1 MFADSFYDS
10 PRAQRSRRG
19 WTTLASFTVQALA
32 VGLSLVLPLIYTGAV
47 PQWQRTEVIS
57 LPQAHLEPPPGAQA
71 VRRSTT
77 QLSNL
82 VGTTLIAPP
91 SIPNHIAPVKENEP
105 APQVDLD
112 SVRWGTDGR
121 TAGGNSAIGQVL
133 RGFSIL
139 AIPPPPAPVVHSVR
153 VSRMAEGMLIHRV
166 QPEYP
171 PLAKAAGIQGAV
183 VLQAVIGRDGGIEKL
198 RVVSGHPFLVQV
210 AVKAVEQWRYKPYC
224 LNGEAVEVETQ
235 VTVNFVLAGRG
246 F

>member
-1 MFADSFYDS
+1 MFAASFYDS
-10 PRAQRSRRG
+10 PWAQRSRRG
-19 WTTLASFTVQALA
+19 WTTLASFAVQALA
-32 VGLSLVLPLIYTGAV
+32 VRLSLVLPLIYTGAV
-47 PQWQRTEVIS
+47 PQLQRTEVIS
-57 LPQAHLEPPPGAQA
+57 LPQAHLEPPPGAHA
-71 VRRSTT
+71 VRRSPT
-77 QLSNL
+77 QLSNM

-91 SIPNHIAPVKENEP
+91 SIPNHIAPVKESEP
-105 APQVDLD
+105 PPQVDLD

-121 TAGGNSAIGQVL
+121 TAGNSPIGQVL
-133 RGFSIL
+133 RGFSIV
-139 AIPPPPAPVVHSVR
+139 AIPHPPAPVVHSVR

-198 RVVSGHPFLVQV
+198 RVVSGHPLLVQA
-210 AVKAVEQWRYKPYC
+210 AVKAVEQWRYKSYC